1 MSIDLT
7 HKRKSKEL
15 ETTLAV
21 VRCLIGVSNNQI
33 KSEPEEKMWQEQ
45 LQELLGVEYLLE
57 CADDFYY
64 KD

>member
-33 KSEPEEKMWQEQ
+33 KSEPEEKMWQE
-45 LQELLGVEYLLE
+45 
-57 CADDFYY
+57 
-64 KD
+64 